1 MINQYNR
8 GNDRLSRLFFRIC
21 HGIYWYMTRIPP
33 LKQIKRYFGLKR
45 SDRLYGETIPAW
57 YRSEAGKPVDDQK
70 VLFVENRAV
79 SLSDNFRLIY
89 EYVKQAGYIVHI
101 HYLHEFDP
109 GTDSMKPLEAY
120 AKDAATAKYIFL
132 NDAAL
137 ATSSFPLRK
146 DTMVIQLWHGCGAS

>member
-1 MINQYNR
+1 MINQYTR
-8 GNDRLSRLFFRIC
+8 GNNRLSRLFFRIC
-21 HGIYWYMTRIPP
+21 HGIYWRMTRIPP

-101 HYLHEFDP
+101 H
-109 GTDSMKPLEAY
+109 
-120 AKDAATAKYIFL
+120 
-132 NDAAL
+132 
-137 ATSSFPLRK
+137 
-146 DTMVIQLWHGCGAS
+146 

>member
-1 MINQYNR
+1 MINQYTR
-8 GNDRLSRLFFRIC
+8 GNNRLSRLFFRIC
-21 HGIYWYMTRIPP
+21 HGIYWRMTRIPP

-70 VLFVENRAV
+70 VLFIENRSV

-89 EYVKQAGYIVHI
+89 EDVKQAGYTVHV

-137 ATSSFPLRK
+137 ATSSFPLR
-146 DTMVIQLWHGCGAS
+146 